1 LDLIPNSELRKSD
14 IVKGVKDY
22 VAKHD
27 DSKDTLTLYELNNF
41 INGKGQ
47 WVAQHQETRDDNN

>member
-1 LDLIPNSELRKSD
+1 M
-14 IVKGVKDY
+14 KGVKDY

-27 DSKDTLTLYELNNF
+27 DSKDTLTLNELNNF